1 MTSKYDSTIY
11 YFLGCV
17 MLSAAIIIFISRKA
31 SLYSYGTIS
40 SMLFILAFLIY
51 SFIKD
56 QKVVEMNVRSIFSLI
71 EHGFPIVI
79 LLGISLWLFF
89 INLKYYDVIQKDT
102 LSPDYVKYEW
112 FSLGFFII
120 QIIILMQFVSNL
132 IVIRE
137 KGKTQDVTEEK
148 IFSKKMR
155 AGMYFLSMFNAIFVA
170 IMHVI
175 VGYFVTDG

>member
-1 MTSKYDSTIY
+1 MTTNYDSTIY

-17 MLSAAIIIFISRKA
+17 IISAAVIIFLSRKA

-51 SFIKD
+51 SFIKN
-56 QKVVEMNVRSIFSLI
+56 QKTTEINMRSILGII
-71 EHGFPIVI
+71 EHGLPIVI
-79 LLGISLWLFF
+79 LLFISTWLFF
-89 INLKYYDVIQKDT
+89 INIKYFDRIQNDN
-102 LSPDYVKYEW
+102 LSPDYVKYEY

-148 IFSKKMR
+148 LFSKKMR
-155 AGMYFLSMFNAIFVA
+155 AGLYLLSLFNAIFVS

-175 VGYFVTDG
+175 VAYFVTDG